1 MLSHSNLPKPL
12 WGEAMR
18 TTIDLINMSLSTLL
32 DGDVPERV
40 WTGKDVS
47 HKHLK
52 VIGYRTSVHIPKYER
67 SKLDDKW
74 KLCCNSIFLGY
85 GHEESH

>member
-1 MLSHSNLPKPL
+1 MYV
-12 WGEAMR
+12 EAMR
-18 TTIDLINMSLSTLL
+18 TEVDLINLTQSAPL

-67 SKLDDKW
+67 SKLDDK
-74 KLCCNSIFLGY
+74 
-85 GHEESH
+85 